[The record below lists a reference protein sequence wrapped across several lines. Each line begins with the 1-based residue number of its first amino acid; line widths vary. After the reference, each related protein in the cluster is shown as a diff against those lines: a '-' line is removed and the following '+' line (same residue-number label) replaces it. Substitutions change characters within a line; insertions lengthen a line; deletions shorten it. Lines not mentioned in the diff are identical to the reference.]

1 MEIFV
6 FILMILIPII
16 FLLDAIS
23 SRSESFSDYIDEKV
37 SKRFKKQ
44 LKSIQLIQNANN
56 NATQVQIVGD
66 NIKNE
71 PHHKL
76 GDVLSAYSSAIINQN
91 NNIADNDAMKYA
103 TDIFKKYAKC
113 GYSFACINRNKLTD
127 NVIKKLREENIAVY
141 YASNPYEEWLLPNA
155 DLLLCN
161 RENLNIQDVLLFVWS
176 NKPLDEVLPHHL
188 RRYAP
193 YLLSDLIESVD
204 KNGDIKKLLIIDAK
218 I

>member
-1 MEIFV
+1 MFL
-6 FILMILIPII
+6 FILISIIIPII
-16 FLLDAIS
+16 FLLAISSAIS
-23 SRSESFSDYIDEKV
+23 SRSESFLDYIDERD

-56 NATQVQIVGD
+56 NAIQVQIVDD

-76 GDVLSAYSSAIINQN
+76 GDILSVYSSAIINQN

-103 TDIFKKYAKC
+103 TDIFKKYAKY

-176 NKPLDEVLPHHL
+176 NKPLDEVLPRHL
-188 RRYAP
+188 RRYGT
-193 YLLSDLIESVD
+193 YILSDLTDCSD
-204 KNGDIKKLLIIDAK
+204 KNGDIKKIINN
-218 I
+218 

>member
-1 MEIFV
+1 MFV
-6 FILMILIPII
+6 FILIMILIIPII

-23 SRSESFSDYIDEKV
+23 YYIDERD
-37 SKRFKKQ
+37 SKIFKN
-44 LKSIQLIQNANN
+44 IQLIQNANN
-56 NATQVQIVGD
+56 NVTQVQIVGD
-66 NIKNE
+66 NIKKE

-103 TDIFKKYAKC
+103 TDIFKKYAKY

-127 NVIKKLREENIAVY
+127 NVIKKLREENIIVY
-141 YASNPYEEWLLPNA
+141 YVNNPYEKWSILND

-161 RENLNIQDVLLFVWS
+161 HENLNIQDILLFVWS
-176 NKPLDEVLPHHL
+176 NKPLDEVLPSQL
-188 RRYAP
+188 RRYET
-193 YLLSDLIESVD
+193 YVLGDIIKCVD
-204 KNGDIKKLLIIDAK
+204 KNGDIKKIITNY